1 MAVAEINPRA
11 GDLTCLLWIICFLDV
26 VCKAVT
32 TDMDALSAL
41 VVGPHLSS
49 AKIAL
54 LGGGGGG
61 GGGISSQKAPFN
73 CSKHFCKVGETST
86 CVQFLLGFWLIY
98 DVVIQPPDRNTHSQ
112 STGVKEIF
120 ENPTCCWISCW

>member
-1 MAVAEINPRA
+1 M
-11 GDLTCLLWIICFLDV
+11 

-32 TDMDALSAL
+32 TDMDAWSAFA
-41 VVGPHLSS
+41 VGPHLSS

-54 LGGGGGG
+54 FWGYFESEGTIRLPK
-61 GGGISSQKAPFN
+61 I
-73 CSKHFCKVGETST
+73 FCKVGETST
-86 CVQFLLGFWLIY
+86 RVQFLLGFWLIY
-98 DVVIQPPDRNTHSQ
+98 DIMIRPPDQNSHSQ